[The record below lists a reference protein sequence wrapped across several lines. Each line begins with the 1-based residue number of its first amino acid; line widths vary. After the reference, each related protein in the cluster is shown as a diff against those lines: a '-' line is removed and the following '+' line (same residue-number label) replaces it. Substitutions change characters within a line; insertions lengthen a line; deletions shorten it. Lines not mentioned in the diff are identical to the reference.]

1 MKRAVDFLVGICEPV
16 FSFYKDITILSLP
29 ENEKYE
35 NIKQLNNSSF
45 RIWAIKYRFLF
56 QWWNPLNYLKNVS

>member
-16 FSFYKDITILSLP
+16 FSFYKDILPILSLP

-35 NIKQLNNSSF
+35 NIKQLNNSNF
-45 RIWAIKYRFLF
+45 RIYE
-56 QWWNPLNYLKNVS
+56 Q